1 MNANLRGGQAAA
13 AGGSGFDVY
22 SSRSPS
28 SSFAAAGRLRDLAGS
43 SSSLTVLLDQSRSF
57 QITMSSLLG
66 LIAAIQM
73 TLLMMLVVYRS
84 KRVLEFAQPTFIC
97 LFVFVGMRND
107 FDRGLLSVHIHK
119 RSGMFDTGP
128 YHIFDPD
135 CHGRNNYRARVE
147 DVGATVKSTGFGWI
161 KRKFVSHGTSET
173 DGIAW
178 AVITRGLL

>member
-1 MNANLRGGQAAA
+1 MNANLRGAKAAA

-22 SSRSPS
+22 SSPS
-28 SSFAAAGRLRDLAGS
+28 SSFAAAGRLRDLAES
-43 SSSLTVLLDQSRSF
+43 SSTLTVLLDQSRSF

-147 DVGATVKSTGFGWI
+147 DVGATVKSTGFGSI
-161 KRKFVSHGTSET
+161 RREFVSHGTSEA

-178 AVITRGLL
+178 AVITGGLL